1 MGEQISTLDGSDTAE
16 SVTRLLED
24 VRGGR
29 SEAWDRIYALLYED
43 LRRIAASNVRRQRM
57 SQSSPTSLV
66 SEAWLRLA
74 QADIPTANRSHLI
87 ALMAHAMRYVL
98 LDQARQALSLKR
110 GEGVEALPLEH
121 ALNAPEGA
129 SLEQLLEMD
138 QALEALG
145 QMDERAAKVVELRYF
160 GGMKDPEVA
169 QVLGITERTV
179 GRDWRKARAFLLMRM
194 GK

>member
-1 MGEQISTLDGSDTAE
+1 MGGHISTPEDSDTAE

-43 LRRIAASNVRRQRM
+43 LRRIAASNVRRQKM

-74 QADIPTANRSHLI
+74 QADIPTASRSHLT

-98 LDQARQALSLKR
+98 LDQARQALSRKR
-110 GEGVEALPLEH
+110 GEGMEAMPLEH
-121 ALNAPEGA
+121 ALNAPEEA

-160 GGMKDPEVA
+160 GDMKDPEVA
-169 QVLGITERTV
+169 RVLGVTERTV
-179 GRDWRKARAFLLMRM
+179 GRDWRKARAFLQMRLD
-194 GK
+194 K